1 MAEVWNEYNLKPYM
15 NIVLQVPNQRNKKN
29 DFKYLGGKEEH
40 SQVFYTGLLYF
51 IWINKKTVQ
60 GSL

>member
-1 MAEVWNEYNLKPYM
+1 M
-15 NIVLQVPNQRNKKN
+15 NIVLQVPNQRNKKI